1 MAKRRRRKRIKKA
14 DIVTPAEAK
23 AKEEESKKKK
33 KVVIPAPKQDKKP
46 EKKPETNLQ
55 DLGRHNLNLVPLLG
69 SDFDGDKDSLVEVGL
84 YPPDP
89 REIFTK
95 EEMGDGELVKVSDW
109 IQILSRLERRFPLMK
124 LKLGDEESSQ
134 PDTMAF
140 MDEEYQ
146 CKHWYVNAPP
156 TWMDPHVFAGM
167 LLKDKQFVTLLKE
180 SVETNSRKNTKAIIE
195 VMQKCFDEKYL
206 PYLFEQF
213 NKVKPLMANWFLARQ
228 TWVQGDEYKPGPER
242 KKKKP
247 KTA

>member
-1 MAKRRRRKRIKKA
+1 MAKKRRRKRIKKA

-33 KVVIPAPKQDKKP
+33 KVVIPPPKQDKKP
-46 EKKPETNLQ
+46 EKKPETDLQ
-55 DLGRHNLNLVPLLG
+55 DLGRHNLNLVPLLP
-69 SDFDGDKDSLVEVGL
+69 SDTPEKDCLIKANL

-89 REIFTK
+89 REIFSE
-95 EEMGDGELVKVSDW
+95 EEMGDGDKAKVSTW
-109 IQILSRLERRFPLMK
+109 VQIMSSIAKRFPLLE

-134 PDTMAF
+134 PDTVAF
-140 MDEEYQ
+140 IDEEYQ
-146 CKHWYVNAPP
+146 CKHWPVSAPP

-167 LLKDKQFVTLLKE
+167 LLKDKQFIALLKE
-180 SVETNSRKNTKAIIE
+180 SAETNSRKHTKAIIE

-206 PYLFEQF
+206 PYLLEQF
-213 NKVKPLMANWFLARQ
+213 NKVKSLMANWFLARQ
-228 TWVQGDEYKPGPER
+228 TWVQGEEYKPGPER